1 MISVCMATYNGEKFI
16 AEQLESILGQIS
28 KDDEIIISDD
38 QSSDATIDIIKKFND
53 SRIQIF
59 SNRDTHGFT
68 PNFQNALI
76 RARGDIIF
84 LSDQDDVWL
93 PNKVEKTLQQ
103 LENCDLAISD
113 CVVVDVNRV
122 RICESRFAEL
132 NVRGTKIEHL
142 IKSKYLGCCMAFSSQ
157 LIPYIL
163 PFPNRYD
170 LIEHD
175 IWIAAVGFTFFKVGL
190 ICEPLIEYR
199 RHGNNVSDGGFGKGY
214 SLPKKIEK
222 RVYRLYELAKLAA
235 RIPIA
240 AKQAKIN
247 GED

>member
-1 MISVCMATYNGEKFI
+1 MATYNGEKYI
-16 AEQLESILGQIS
+16 AKQLESILGQIS
-28 KDDEIIISDD
+28 KEDEIIVSDD
-38 QSSDATIDIIKKFND
+38 QSSDTTMEIIKEFND
-53 SRIQIF
+53 SRIKIF
-59 SNRDTHGFT
+59 SNNSTHGFT
-68 PNFQNALI
+68 PNFQNALK
-76 RARGDIIF
+76 RAGGDIIF

-93 PNKVEKTLQQ
+93 PNKVEKTLQK
-103 LENCDLAISD
+103 LKYCDLAISD
-113 CVVVDVNRV
+113 CTVVDGNGD
-122 RICESRFAEL
+122 RISDSRFAEL

-142 IKSKYLGCCMAFSSQ
+142 IKSKYLGCCMAFSSL

-175 IWIAAVGFTFFKVGL
+175 IWIAAVGFTFFKVG
-190 ICEPLIEYR
+190 IIREPLIEYR

-222 RVYRLYELAKLAA
+222 RVYRLSKLAKLAT

-240 AKQAKIN
+240 KTK
-247 GED
+247 GRD